1 MALKEYP
8 SFKRGELLQYYDKK
22 LKKSEKEII
31 ELFLRKATATAGKR
45 RVDEYKRVLT
55 QFRYIVKKDFD
66 NITINDAREFLALLN
81 ESDRTRATKNDIKA
95 TIKRFL
101 KWRFKDWWERFDELS
116 DFKLKF
122 GVNEQ
127 KINKGTLLS
136 KEDIE
141 KIMREEKK
149 LFWKAFFITLYESGL
164 RPCELREL
172 KWQQVDLNSNGQVS
186 EINVFATKTS
196 RARVV
201 YVKEATDYL
210 KKMKELR
217 IRDADLIFHA
227 KTDIHKPMNRG
238 WVSDWLKRLSKRAIG
253 REVNPY
259 MLRHTRAT
267 ELYVNSNIPDS
278 VVQKFLGHSKSM
290 KDVYTHLSSDDVRD
304 AMEKNVYNFEEA
316 IPEKRKHELEL
327 KIEKLEK
334 DNKLMFNA
342 IKKRNKEDAELN
354 PQFVEVVLEL
364 KKEMAKQQKI
374 IKEMQKKS

>member
-1 MALKEYP
+1 MTLKEYP

-22 LKKSEKEII
+22 LSKSEKGII
-31 ELFLRKATATAGKR
+31 ELFLRKATATAGER

-66 NITINDAREFLALLN
+66 KITLEDTREFLALLN
-81 ESDRTRATKNDIKA
+81 RSDRTRSTKNDIKA

-122 GVNEQ
+122 GVNEK

-136 KEDIE
+136 KQDVE

-149 LFWKAFFITLYESGL
+149 LFWKTFFITLYESGL

-172 KWQQVDLNSNGQVS
+172 KWQQVDLNVDGKAS
-186 EINVFATKTS
+186 EIHVFATKTS
-196 RARVV
+196 KARSVF
-201 YVKEATDYL
+201 VKEATGYL
-210 KKMKELR
+210 RKMKDLR
-217 IRDADLIFHA
+217 NRDADLIFHA
-227 KTDIHKPMNRG
+227 KIDIHKPMNRG

-259 MLRHTRAT
+259 LLRHTRAT
-267 ELYVNSNIPDS
+267 ELYINSKIPDS
-278 VVQKFLGHSKSM
+278 IVQKFLGHSKSM

-304 AMEKNVYNFEEA
+304 AMDKNVYNFDEE
-316 IPEKRKHELEL
+316 IPEKMKHELEL
-327 KIEKLEK
+327 KVEELTKELSNRITREEMMEMIKQAGDQTIKATMEEHKRKTKNSKSAIEIL
-334 DNKLMFNA
+334 NA
-342 IKKRNKEDAELN
+342 
-354 PQFVEVVLEL
+354 
-364 KKEMAKQQKI
+364 
-374 IKEMQKKS
+374 